1 MNITSKSYPLGFEI
15 ICRDGDVPS
24 DIICWIY
31 FVYQIPLVLIG
42 FKTKCPKSVVFIRQS
57 EKRSVSCNKN
67 TISRG
72 VFLWPEGVNL
82 MDGFNGV
89 CWFDSLDTWLKFK

>member
-1 MNITSKSYPLGFEI
+1 MNITSSFEI
-15 ICRDGDVPS
+15 IYRDGDVPS
-24 DIICWIY
+24 DIISWIN

-42 FKTKCPKSVVFIRQS
+42 FKTKSPKAVVFFRQS

-72 VFLWPEGVNL
+72 VFFMAKLECVSL
-82 MDGFNGV
+82 TDGFNGV
-89 CWFDSLDTWLKFK
+89 C

>member
-42 FKTKCPKSVVFIRQS
+42 FKTKSPKVVEFFRQS
-57 EKRSVSCNKN
+57 EKKIDELQQEHNKQ
-67 TISRG
+67 G
-72 VFLWPEGVNL
+72 CFFMAKLEGVSL
-82 MDGFNGV
+82 TDGFNGV
-89 CWFDSLDTWLKFK
+89 C